1 MPEKK
6 ENNKIDKQKLTLIKK
21 TLELAQ
27 KSVQDSLNVV
37 DELMGGKPANNVK
50 LNRSSGDFDKIAQ
63 DLNVSEEGKIIEGVF
78 NGQNMIGPDER
89 MYPVPANYASKSK
102 LIEGDIL
109 KLTIQPD
116 GSFVFKQIGPIERKK
131 IIGKVLADGDDHY
144 ILAENKKYKVLLAS
158 ITYFKA
164 EPGDEVTIIVPEDRE
179 STWAS
184 IENVIKKT
192 SGHNEESDNSND
204 GKIINISDNL
214 EEI

>member
-6 ENNKIDKQKLTLIKK
+6 ESNKIDKQKLTLIKK

-27 KSVQDSLNVV
+27 KSVQDSLFVV
-37 DELMGGKPANNVK
+37 NELMGVKSSDNIK
-50 LNRSSGDFDKIAQ
+50 LNKSSGDFGRIAQ
-63 DLNVSEEGKIIEGVF
+63 DLSVSDEGKIVEGVF

-131 IIGKVLADGDDHY
+131 IIGKVLANGDEHY

-164 EPGDEVTIIVPEDRE
+164 EPGDEVTIIIPENKE

-184 IENVIKKT
+184 IENVIKKI
-192 SGHNEESDNSND
+192 NNNIESDDSNE
-204 GKIINISDNL
+204 GKIINIGNSL